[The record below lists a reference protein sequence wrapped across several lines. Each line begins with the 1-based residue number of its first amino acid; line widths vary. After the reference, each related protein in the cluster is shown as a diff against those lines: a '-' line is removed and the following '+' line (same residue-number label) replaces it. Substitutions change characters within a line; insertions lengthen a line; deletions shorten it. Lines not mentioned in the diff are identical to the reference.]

1 MSQSRGLGG
10 DDAPNIEE
18 LDDEDYWVLLAKK
31 HWSESVE
38 LKKVKPGVIKKDIWD
53 RLENANFESRSL
65 VTLENLHLL
74 EK

>member
-10 DDAPNIEE
+10 DDAPNVEE

-38 LKKVKPGVIKKDIWD
+38 LKKVKSGVIKKDIWD
-53 RLENANFESRSL
+53 KLENENFESRSL
-65 VTLENLHLL
+65 VTLENLHLF